1 MRINY
6 IFKQIING
14 LRIIFLLV
22 KKSLTFKK
30 TKTTISLCQQ
40 QPKKKNQSINQA
52 PIRIWLYSSNSW
64 HSLESYAIFFS
75 DFDGLCTIVMMKM
88 KNKNDVLGFLRLKYK
103 TY

>member
-30 TKTTISLCQQ
+30 TK
-40 QPKKKNQSINQA
+40 QPSRYVNNNQKKKINRSTKHQ
-52 PIRIWLYSSNSW
+52 
-64 HSLESYAIFFS
+64 
-75 DFDGLCTIVMMKM
+75 
-88 KNKNDVLGFLRLKYK
+88 
-103 TY
+103 

>member
-6 IFKQIING
+6 IYKQIING

-40 QPKKKNQSINQA
+40 QPKKKINQSTKHQ
-52 PIRIWLYSSNSW
+52 
-64 HSLESYAIFFS
+64 
-75 DFDGLCTIVMMKM
+75 
-88 KNKNDVLGFLRLKYK
+88 
-103 TY
+103 

>member
-30 TKTTISLCQQ
+30 TK
-40 QPKKKNQSINQA
+40 QPSRYVNNNQKKKKKINQSTKHQ
-52 PIRIWLYSSNSW
+52 
-64 HSLESYAIFFS
+64 
-75 DFDGLCTIVMMKM
+75 
-88 KNKNDVLGFLRLKYK
+88 
-103 TY
+103 

>member
-40 QPKKKNQSINQA
+40 QPKKKKSINQ
-52 PIRIWLYSSNSW
+52 PS
-64 HSLESYAIFFS
+64 
-75 DFDGLCTIVMMKM
+75 T
-88 KNKNDVLGFLRLKYK
+88 NKDLVVLVQ
-103 TY
+103 